1 MAMMTDEATFH
12 VLAFQRRSG
21 ELQALEPI
29 DCGGDEDK
37 AFRIGRQMAE
47 RVTGVA
53 FFRIDTSASGDQWTE
68 VEMLCSTGEVPDDEA
83 A

>member
-1 MAMMTDEATFH
+1 MTDEATFH
-12 VLAFQRRSG
+12 VLAFQRRGG
-21 ELQALEPI
+21 ELRALEPI
-29 DCGGDEDK
+29 DCGSDEDR
-37 AFRIGRQMAE
+37 AFRIGRRMAH

-68 VEMLCSTGEVPDDEA
+68 IELLCSTGDVPDADA